1 MIDLRYHIISIVAVF
16 LALALGILLGSSV
29 VSGPLEARLQDDLR
43 RAREAR
49 QSAERQRD
57 EVASRNDALTE
68 RLSGE
73 AGAWAVQDRLADRNF
88 LLVGDVSELPDWS
101 DEVLNPLTNAGAA
114 EAGRLL
120 FTERWALED
129 DTDESALVDAIRL
142 TLPEFADGEQPASN
156 AARVL
161 GENFLTTQ
169 GRELLGAL
177 ADADFLNI
185 QIPAD
190 AAWPPPNA
198 VVLALSV
205 AKEEDAPGPPATW
218 VAEFVRAVAAAA
230 PTLAVTNESS
240 GTSLVSELRDIDD
253 LPTSLATFDSA
264 GEEIDPGG
272 LGIVAA
278 LVAAADGRGGHY
290 GTSRGRSFVAAVTS
304 ED

>member
-1 MIDLRYHIISIVAVF
+1 LIDLRYHIISIVAVF

-43 RAREAR
+43 RARDAR

-57 EVASRNDALTE
+57 EVASRSDALTE

-73 AGAWAVQDRLADRNF
+73 AGTWAVQDRLADRGV
-88 LLVGDVSELPDWS
+88 LLVGDASELPDWT
-101 DEVLNPLTNAGAA
+101 DEVMTPLTNAGVT

-129 DTDESALVDAIRL
+129 DTDGDDLVDAVQT
-142 TLPEFADGEQPASN
+142 TLGEFDGGDDPASN

-161 GENFLTTQ
+161 GENVLTAQ
-169 GRELLGAL
+169 GREMLNAL

-185 QIPAD
+185 QIADD

-198 VVLALSV
+198 VVVALS
-205 AKEEDAPGPPATW
+205 AARDEDAEPSPW
-218 VAEFVRAVAAAA
+218 IAEYVRAAAADA
-230 PTLAVTNESS
+230 PTLAATNGSS

-253 LPTSLATFDSA
+253 LPASLATFDSA

-272 LGIVAA
+272 IGVVAA

-290 GTSRGRSFVAAVTS
+290 GTAQGRSFVPAVTP

>member
-57 EVASRNDALTE
+57 EVASRNDALSE

-73 AGAWAVQDRLADRNF
+73 AGAWAVQNRLADRSF
-88 LLVGDVSELPDWS
+88 LLVSDAPELPDWS
-101 DEVLNPLTNAGAA
+101 DEVTTPLTNAGAT

-129 DTDESALVDAIRL
+129 DSDEDALVRAVRATLSEFDGGEEL
-142 TLPEFADGEQPASN
+142 TSN

-169 GRELLGAL
+169 GREMAGAL

-185 QIPAD
+185 QISSDAD
-190 AAWPPPNA
+190 WPPPNA
-198 VVLALSV
+198 VVLALS
-205 AKEEDAPGPPATW
+205 ATREEEAPRTPWA
-218 VAEFVRAVAAAA
+218 AEFVRAVAAAA
-230 PTLAVTNESS
+230 PTLAVTNEPS
-240 GTSLVSELRDIDD
+240 GTSLVNDVREFDD

-272 LGIVAA
+272 LGVVAA

-290 GTSRGRSFVAAVTS
+290 GTSQGRTFVAAVTP
-304 ED
+304 EG

>member
-1 MIDLRYHIISIVAVF
+1 MIDFRYHIISIVAVF

-49 QSAERQRD
+49 QSAEGQRD
-57 EVASRNDALTE
+57 EVASRNEALTA

-73 AGAWAVQDRLADRNF
+73 AGAWAVQNRLADRNF
-88 LLVGDVSELPDWS
+88 LLVGAASELPDWR
-101 DEVLNPLTNAGAA
+101 DEVMTPLTNAGAS

-129 DTDESALVDAIRL
+129 DSDADALVDAVRE
-142 TLPEFADGEQPASN
+142 TLPAFDGGDQPAVN

-161 GENFLTTQ
+161 GESFLTTQ
-169 GRELLGAL
+169 GREMLGAL

-185 QIPAD
+185 QISAD
-190 AAWPPPNA
+190 NAWPPPSA
-198 VVLALSV
+198 VVLVLSA
-205 AKEEDAPGPPATW
+205 AKEEDAPVRATW
-218 VAEFVRAVAAAA
+218 TTEFVRATAASA
-230 PTLAVTNESS
+230 PTLVVTNEAS

-253 LPTSLATFDSA
+253 LPTSLTTFDAA
-264 GEEIDPGG
+264 GKEMDPGG
-272 LGIVAA
+272 LGVVAA

-290 GTSRGRSFVAAVTS
+290 GISQGRSFVAAVTP

>member
-29 VSGPLEARLQDDLR
+29 VSGPLEARLQDDLH

-57 EVASRNDALTE
+57 EVAARNEALTE
-68 RLSGE
+68 RLSGDV
-73 AGAWAVQDRLADRNF
+73 GAWAVENRLADRNV
-88 LLVGDVSELPDWS
+88 LLVGDASELPDWS
-101 DEVLNPLTNAGAA
+101 SEVMTPISKAGAT

-120 FTERWALED
+120 FSERWALKD
-129 DTDESALVDAIRL
+129 DTDSDVLVEAVRE
-142 TLPEFADGEQPASN
+142 TLPEFDGGEDPASS

-169 GRELLGAL
+169 GREMLGAL
-177 ADADFLNI
+177 ADADFLNV
-185 QIPAD
+185 QIETD

-198 VVLALSV
+198 VVLALS
-205 AKEEDAPGPPATW
+205 AAREEDAEKSSW

-230 PTLAVTNESS
+230 PTLAATNESS
-240 GTSLVSELRDIDD
+240 GPSLVSDLRDIDD

-272 LGIVAA
+272 LGVIAA

-290 GTSRGRSFVAAVTS
+290 GTSQGRSFVAAVTS
-304 ED
+304 EE